1 MPVAQ
6 VFPFFS
12 FPVSLGATI
21 TPEYAKAAYGGA
33 NGTASGLGMSALY
46 VGSYNFMSQDN
57 LDEASEAFGLPSPE
71 VVTYPGPLGPGN
83 YPYQPDG
90 ALGFFNPGACYDCI
104 FDLGESDM
112 DVQMLSQYGPGADIG
127 FIPGMDGL
135 APGFGTETDDF
146 LQAASTPC
154 DSIDNYIFVLQSN
167 QDASPPKPLP
177 KVLSLSWGGARLP
190 ILPATVSATM
200 MGHTARRVLQN
211 WCQWESS
218 S

>member
-1 MPVAQ
+1 
-6 VFPFFS
+6 
-12 FPVSLGATI
+12 
-21 TPEYAKAAYGGA
+21 
-33 NGTASGLGMSALY
+33 MSALC

-57 LDEASEAFGLPSPE
+57 LGEASEAFGLPSPE
-71 VVTYPGPLGPGN
+71 VVIYPGPLGPGN

-104 FDLGESDM
+104 FDLGKSDM

-135 APGFGTETDDF
+135 SPGFGTETDDF
-146 LQAASTPC
+146 LLAASTPC
-154 DSIDNYIFVLQSN
+154 GSIDNYIFVLQSN